1 MKPFSDSFTAGKGA
15 EGGHDKSGPY
25 SKGIETGQGK
35 KEESVGKP
43 KFSNK
48 VDTGQKVPFE

>member
-1 MKPFSDSFTAGKGA
+1 MRPFSDSFDAGKGA

-35 KEESVGKP
+35 KEESVGEP

-48 VDTGQKVPFE
+48 VDTGSKMPFE